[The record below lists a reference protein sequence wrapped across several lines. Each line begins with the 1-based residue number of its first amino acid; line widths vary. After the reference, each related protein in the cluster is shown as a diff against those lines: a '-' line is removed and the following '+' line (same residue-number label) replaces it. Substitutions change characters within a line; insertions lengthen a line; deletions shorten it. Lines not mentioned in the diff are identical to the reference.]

1 MVDVAQLGRA
11 LRCGRSGCGFKSHR
25 PPRQTCLQARPRIDF
40 TKFDILAAR
49 NKTMPASEN
58 PAVRSVKKHF
68 KKTCAPE
75 PS

>member
-1 MVDVAQLGRA
+1 
-11 LRCGRSGCGFKSHR
+11 
-25 PPRQTCLQARPRIDF
+25 
-40 TKFDILAAR
+40 
-49 NKTMPASEN
+49 MPASEN